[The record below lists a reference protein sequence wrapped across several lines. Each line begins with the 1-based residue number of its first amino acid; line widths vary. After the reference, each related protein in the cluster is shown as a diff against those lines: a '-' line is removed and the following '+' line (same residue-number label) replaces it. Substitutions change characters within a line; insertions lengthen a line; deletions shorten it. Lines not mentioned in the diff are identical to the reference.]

1 MAKNEN
7 RQFVGLKCSRCG
19 KHLRPT
25 VKNKKNTTDKLELN
39 KYCPT
44 CKQVTAF
51 KETKIGK

>member
-7 RQFVGLKCSRCG
+7 RQFVGLKCGRCG
-19 KHLRPT
+19 RQLRPT
-25 VKNKKNTTDKLELN
+25 SKNKKNTTDKLELK

-51 KETKIGK
+51 KETKLAK